1 LLEAE
6 AGMRALDYQVT
17 YGPFLERITSAPER
31 ILLLDYDGTLAPFQ
45 VDRSHAVPYPE
56 VLPLLARI
64 MARGTRVVLISGR
77 APYDLAA
84 LSGIE
89 PRPEI
94 WGSHGFEQLKADGS
108 YRAEALSQEHQ
119 AGLALAEKLLG
130 SEGLEDRI
138 EVKSGGVAFHSRG
151 LKESEATLVTKK
163 VRQLWQPLLAEYG
176 LTLLEFDGGLEIR
189 IPGRDKGFAVRTI
202 LAESRPDAAI
212 AYLGDDRTDE
222 DAFHALNGRG
232 LTVLVRPEYRPTAAE
247 VWLQPPQEL
256 IRFLE
261 EWLRASG
268 GKYEA

>member
-1 LLEAE
+1 
-6 AGMRALDYQVT
+6 MKALDYQVA
-17 YGPFLERITSAPER
+17 YGPFLERLGSAPAR

-45 VDRSHAVPYPE
+45 IDRSQAVPYPE
-56 VLPLLARI
+56 VLPLLGQI

-77 APYDLAA
+77 PPRDLVAV
-84 LSGIE
+84 SGIQ
-89 PRPEI
+89 PCPEI
-94 WGSHGFEQLKADGS
+94 WGCHGLEQLKPDGS
-108 YRAEALSQEHQ
+108 YEAEALSHQHQ
-119 AGLALAEKLLG
+119 AGLSLAERLLNP
-130 SEGLEDRI
+130 EGLEARI
-138 EVKSGGVAFHSRG
+138 EVKPGGVAFHSRG
-151 LKESEATLVTKK
+151 LSAPEAELMTKK
-163 VRQLWQPLLAEYG
+163 VKQLWQPVTGEYG

-189 IPGRDKGFAVRTI
+189 VPGRDKGFAVRTI
-202 LAESRPDAAI
+202 LAESVPGAAV

-222 DAFHALNGRG
+222 DAFQALNGRG